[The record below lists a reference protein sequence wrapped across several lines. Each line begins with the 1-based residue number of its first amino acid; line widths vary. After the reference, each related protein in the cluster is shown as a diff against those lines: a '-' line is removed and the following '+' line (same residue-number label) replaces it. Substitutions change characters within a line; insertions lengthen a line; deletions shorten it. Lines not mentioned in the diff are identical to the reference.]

1 MAISVI
7 CDNCGKRLNVKDELV
22 GKKVKC
28 PACKTAFTAS
38 PSGAIRVKK
47 PLKSDKDKPG
57 AVAISWGFISMIG
70 GAVGVVGLVL
80 IIIFGPVR
88 AKHQWDPMAAKAED
102 DVRDVLERGFGQIY
116 NVQMLWNMFV
126 YGLPEK
132 IHFKGTTPEGEYTGT
147 YNTKTLE
154 VEADVEMG
162 GHTVPGLDYAHKHG
176 DRKVHINGW
185 NKDGELKVWID
196 GRLWEPPAP
205 KTKPTRIR
213 HTATAPASAP
223 AK

>member
-1 MAISVI
+1 MAVSVV
-7 CDNCGKRLNVKDELV
+7 CDNCGKRLNVRDELV

-38 PSGAIRVKK
+38 PSGALKVKK
-47 PLKSDKDKPG
+47 VEKGKSG

-70 GAVGVVGLVL
+70 LGVGVVLLVL
-80 IIIFGPVR
+80 LIIFGPVR
-88 AKHQWDPMAAKAED
+88 AKNQWDPMAAKAEA

-116 NVQMLWNMFV
+116 NVQMLWDMFV
-126 YGLPEK
+126 FGLPEK
-132 IHFKGTTPEGEYTGT
+132 IRFKGTTPEGEYTGT

-154 VEADVEMG
+154 VEADVEVG

-176 DRKVHINGW
+176 TSKVHINGW

-196 GRLWEPPAP
+196 GRLWEPPKP
-205 KTKPTRIR
+205 KTR
-213 HTATAPASAP
+213 ASSRP
-223 AK
+223 VVPRM